1 MTRQSVNVMQSYCI
15 IVGRL
20 SCGVTLYGPFATRKE
35 AIEYG
40 EIRFPEATREVIIMY
55 REEVTHE

>member
-1 MTRQSVNVMQSYCI
+1 MQSYCI

-40 EIRFPEATREVIIMY
+40 EIRFPEATREVMIMY